1 MIDWARYLPAQKPK
15 YLAIKKMVINLLEQ
29 GLLSPGEQL
38 PAERWLATQLTVNRS
53 TVTRAFDELTT
64 DGILVRRVGSGT
76 FISQQ
81 AGEQQAQRRVNW
93 HTYLTSQPFQVGQ
106 AKRLA
111 LQQLIAQQP
120 ADLIDV
126 YSSDL
131 PADLM
136 PQFQFPPLTWQDFNQ
151 AQEAETRLG
160 YAPLLTAINRLN
172 QENQKLVLPEGQLL
186 LTAGAQQ
193 SLFLV
198 LQGLLVPGD
207 AVAVESPSFFHE
219 ATLFE
224 ATGIRSFGAPLD
236 AEGIQLAALEQLIV
250 KHRIKLVILNPN
262 YQNPTGQV
270 MSLERRQAVIRL
282 CQTYQVPIV
291 EDDVFGWLRFETT
304 PALPTLK
311 QLDPENVI
319 YMSSL
324 SKIMGASTR
333 IGWVAATPQ
342 VIDQLVRVQREMDLV
357 PSIMSQVMAA
367 LAIQEPHFQ
376 TQLVTLRQQLQTRAQ
391 QTQQFL
397 ARALPDWQ
405 FSVAQGGFYIWG
417 TRAVKPYALAPFVA
431 SHVALAPGTLFGA
444 HQAAFR
450 INFARLNTSQLT
462 ALAQRLQQ
470 LLNEED

>member
-29 GLLSPGEQL
+29 GLLSPGEPL

-76 FISQQ
+76 FVSQQ

-106 AKRLA
+106 VKGQA
-111 LQQLIAQQP
+111 LQQLIAQQ
-120 ADLIDV
+120 
-126 YSSDL
+126 

-250 KHRIKLVILNPN
+250 KHRVKLVILNPN

-376 TQLVTLRQQLQTRAQ
+376 TQLVTLRQQLQTRAR
-391 QTQQFL
+391 QTQRVL
-397 ARALPDWQ
+397 ARALPNWQ

-431 SHVALAPGTLFGA
+431 AHVALAPGTLFGA

-450 INFARLNTSQLT
+450 INFARLNVSQLM
-462 ALAQRLQQ
+462 ALAQRLQR
-470 LLNEED
+470 LLNEEG